1 MKTKVVAPLHP
12 IRIVPMHAPS
22 PVEPLGKKGKGK
34 GKASAKMVYNGGPL
48 LSNAKVFTVFWGQNW
63 KSTQSFIDLQIYM
76 NGFFTKILGSTLI
89 DELSE
94 YDVAAYKIG
103 HGSLAGTIVITDN
116 APKGSIDDSAIQSAL
131 QQWISANNA
140 FPQPDAN
147 TLYFIYLDSGVTV
160 TLQGSQSCS
169 SFCGYHDSFS
179 GSGGKGNIY
188 YAVMPYPSCS
198 GCEGGLSVQKA
209 LTGTSSHE
217 LCEAITDPIP
227 GSGWYDNTHGEIG
240 DVCAWQF
247 KTVDGYNVQLE
258 WSNKNKKCI

>member
-1 MKTKVVAPLHP
+1 MKTKVVAPLSP
-12 IRIVPMHAPS
+12 IRIVPMHSPA

-34 GKASAKMVYNGGPL
+34 RTTAKMVYNGGPL
-48 LSNAKVFTVFWGQNW
+48 LTHAKVFTVFWGQNW
-63 KSTQSFIDLQIYM
+63 KSTQNFIDLQVYI
-76 NGFFTKILGSTLI
+76 NGFFTKILGGSLI
-89 DELSE
+89 DELGE
-94 YDVAAYKIG
+94 YNVASYKIG
-103 HGSLAGTIVITDN
+103 HGSLEGTIVITDN
-116 APKGSIDDSAIQSAL
+116 APKNTIDDSGIRLAL
-131 QQWISANNA
+131 QQWILTNTV

-169 SFCGYHDSFS
+169 SFCGYHDSFG
-179 GSGGKGNIY
+179 GSGGKSNIY
-188 YAVMPYPSCS
+188 YAVMPYPSCN
-198 GCEGGLSVQKA
+198 GCEGGLSVQNV

-227 GSGWYDNTHGEIG
+227 GSGWYDQTRGEIG

-258 WSNKNKKCI
+258 WSNKSKKCI